1 MGLNGASLYVLRGS
15 SRHLCHIARSLD
27 YVCTACSSQPT
38 LKVEKASEAT
48 SKLLTS
54 TLSKYSL
61 NKGPSST
68 ILQQGIHVWGT
79 FFRRGN
85 RSNLRTWGTM
95 LVPEQSHEQQ

>member
-1 MGLNGASLYVLRGS
+1 MVSQQILQAVEGVWDVSQGA
-15 SRHLCHIARSLD
+15 IAGRPTQFS
-27 YVCTACSSQPT
+27 YVCTACSSPPT

-68 ILQQGIHVWGT
+68 ILQQGIHV
-79 FFRRGN
+79 
-85 RSNLRTWGTM
+85 
-95 LVPEQSHEQQ
+95 